1 MGGLSGFNVCYI
13 QSAYQ
18 SGRAHSV
25 TAANDFEIVLRGN
38 RTSVSFRATGD
49 YGRNEKA
56 HRSIERCFCFSSV
69 DPDEEVLSEIK
80 YALENDKIVIHIF
93 DSKIPVPVFSHS
105 NLFRMSVDFSTEFCS
120 NVLGKISRFLV
131 SKFGSEFNRLNVL
144 NALIGIH
151 VGLLSLSYFVE
162 DV

>member
-1 MGGLSGFNVCYI
+1 MGLMFVTFNRHTSPEEPTALRLQTISKLYYVEI
-13 QSAYQ
+13 ELPFRFEQPGITDETKKRIDQS
-18 SGRAHSV
+18 SV
-25 TAANDFEIVLRGN
+25 V
-38 RTSVSFRATGD
+38 
-49 YGRNEKA
+49 
-56 HRSIERCFCFSSV
+56 FCFSSV